1 MMLLL
6 LMMMRAWLMKKK
18 KNKKKIRNDDGVVV
32 MMLLWWWCCCCCDGD
47 GDGKK
52 WLWRSMFV
60 GNIFFGVCPA
70 GVLVVSRLCFGGR
83 WCLGGTLV
91 VCPSCLD
98 SVRWCFGDTLLL
110 GLYAG
115 LILLFVQSECRPDT
129 NYQPWQLIQDLIAIM
144 VVNVQSYAKLGNGG
158 KRFRCKHTR
167 PWRQTRACTE
177 TKTQNRFAAF
187 ALAKYI
193 HFTVART
200 STRKTRVFQTNDKK
214 EEPIH
219 HCWQKLV
226 ASWFLQKFDR
236 GAI

>member
-1 MMLLL
+1 MVLV
-6 LMMMRAWLMKKK
+6 
-18 KNKKKIRNDDGVVV
+18 KND
-32 MMLLWWWCCCCCDGD
+32 
-47 GDGKK
+47 
-52 WLWRSMFV
+52 LWRSMSWWQQCLWCLSCWCS
-60 GNIFFGVCPA
+60 G
-70 GVLVVSRLCFGGR
+70 VVSSMVFKEGYFLTKLARLSIPNWR
-83 WCLGGTLV
+83 QRMWNI
-91 VCPSCLD
+91 
-98 SVRWCFGDTLLL
+98 DTLLL

-129 NYQPWQLIQDLIAIM
+129 NYQPGQLIQDLIAIM

-167 PWRQTRACTE
+167 PWRRTRACTE

-200 STRKTRVFQTNDKK
+200 STRKTRVLQTNDKK

-226 ASWFLQKFDR
+226 ASWFLQKNW
-236 GAI
+236 

>member
-1 MMLLL
+1 ME
-6 LMMMRAWLMKKK
+6 
-18 KNKKKIRNDDGVVV
+18 
-32 MMLLWWWCCCCCDGD
+32 LWWWCCCCDDVVVVAVATVMVMVKIDYDVVC
-47 GDGKK
+47 
-52 WLWRSMFV
+52 LLAT
-60 GNIFFGVCPA
+60 FFWC
-70 GVLVVSRLCFGGR
+70 LSC
-83 WCLGGTLV
+83 WCLGGLSIVFRWSLV
-91 VCPSCLD
+91 S
-98 SVRWCFGDTLLL
+98 WWHFGGVSIDTLLL

-167 PWRQTRACTE
+167 PWRRTRACTE

-200 STRKTRVFQTNDKK
+200 STRKTRVLQTNDKK

-226 ASWFLQKFDR
+226 ASWFLQK
-236 GAI
+236 IW